1 MQNKNT
7 LNLMHTT
14 STSNAEPRQSQIPFP
29 IREGC
34 FSRPEA
40 MCCVWVR
47 GLAILSLGIGLL
59 HADTGPVSKSSTAE
73 PTPAGKVRLENG
85 NFFLDGKGYKAV
97 GINIPH
103 LHQAHNGTFFHTEL
117 YPSVE
122 AMQSSIT
129 RALDDAAA
137 NGAAFV
143 RFFAVPGYPIDQARI
158 YDEDPDAY
166 WKAMDQVLEMCRE
179 RGLRVMPVL
188 GIMGWR
194 GQPERHKEPIHAAL
208 DPSSKS
214 CQEIHS
220 HITTLVTRYRND
232 PVILMWSLSNE
243 GFLKADIDYSK
254 REAENPII
262 FTPGSLPKDQLGL
275 RFQKEVYHFPDI
287 VAHYRH
293 WTDII
298 HRLDPGTPVTSG
310 DAGIRAESVSR
321 REGVAA
327 SRKEGIWPPP
337 YKFRKDTLDE
347 HLAHLLESQ
356 SPVDVASIHAYF
368 EGAEG
373 KGEKVLND
381 DISRFD
387 LQIAQVRALRA
398 VGMAVLVGETS
409 QRAPFLRKDPA
420 ATTLLPAL
428 RAMDAAGAQLIA
440 LWSWHFPWQDSRVH
454 AEAITEDWSIEPGS
468 DHPELMK
475 FMVDYNQR
483 HAGSRTIPT
492 RAAATT
498 R

>member
-1 MQNKNT
+1 MKADSIYVPRA
-7 LNLMHTT
+7 LRVARVLPVIILCVGLGRLC
-14 STSNAEPRQSQIPFP
+14 AEPAPFSQSPQ
-29 IREGC
+29 
-34 FSRPEA
+34 
-40 MCCVWVR
+40 
-47 GLAILSLGIGLL
+47 
-59 HADTGPVSKSSTAE
+59 
-73 PTPAGKVRLENG
+73 PTTQAAGKVRLENG
-85 NFFLDGKGYKAV
+85 RFVLDGKDYKAV

-103 LHQAHNGTFFHTEL
+103 LHQAHNGTFFHIEL
-117 YPSVE
+117 YSSVE
-122 AMQSSIT
+122 AMQASAT

-143 RFFAVPGYPIDQARI
+143 RFFAGPGYPIDQARI
-158 YDEDPDAY
+158 YDKDPAAY
-166 WKAMDQVLEMCRE
+166 WKAMDAVIEMCRE
-179 RGLRVMPVL
+179 RGLRVMPVF
-188 GIMGWR
+188 GILGWR
-194 GQPERHKEPIHAAL
+194 GQPERLKEPISAAL
-208 DPSSKS
+208 DPSSKAY
-214 CQEIHS
+214 QEIHS
-220 HITTLVTRYRND
+220 YVTAFVTRYRND

-243 GFLKADIDYSK
+243 AFLKADIDFST
-254 REAENPII
+254 REPENPTI
-262 FTPGSLPKDQLGL
+262 FPTGSVPKEQLGL
-275 RFQKEVYHFPDI
+275 RFPKEVYHFPDI

-293 WTDII
+293 WTDIL

-327 SRKEGIWPPP
+327 ARKEGIWPPP

-373 KGEKVLND
+373 KGEKILDD

-398 VGMAVLVGETS
+398 AGMPVLVGETS

-428 RAMDAAGAQLIA
+428 KAMDAAGAQLIA
-440 LWSWHFPWQDSRVH
+440 LWSWHFPWQDSRVNP
-454 AEAITEDWSIEPGS
+454 EAITEDWSIEPGG

-475 FMVDYNQR
+475 FMADYNQR
-483 HAGSRTIPT
+483 HAGPRTIPAPQ
-492 RAAATT
+492 RSESVDP
-498 R
+498 